1 MIPVYVDT
9 HNYIENKGS
18 GLHTLNCEL
27 GLFALCLLMLHI
39 GKDLVSFV
47 LPCRAKC
54 IEQWGVVLF

>member
-54 IEQWGVVLF
+54 IEQ